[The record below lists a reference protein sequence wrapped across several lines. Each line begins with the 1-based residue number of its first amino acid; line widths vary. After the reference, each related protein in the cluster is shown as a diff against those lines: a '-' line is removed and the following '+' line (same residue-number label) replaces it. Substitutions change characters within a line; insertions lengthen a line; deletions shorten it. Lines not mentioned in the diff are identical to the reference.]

1 MVDKA
6 HLATDELLDKMER
19 RLRAIYTRASREIG
33 EAWKAYLQEAGKEIA
48 DLQRQYQEAK
58 AANDTEQARH
68 LGKSLQKAKRER
80 TLTDKRYRELTR
92 QTAEQLAH
100 VNETATA
107 YINKN
112 LPEVYA
118 INYNA
123 TGAAFDGI
131 GGYSFT
137 LTDADTVRNLVESDR
152 SFLPMRDLDFSRDV
166 AWNIEKMNAEV
177 LQGILQGEPI
187 DKIADRLAQVI
198 GMNLRSAVSAARTMV
213 TSAENKGRQDGF
225 ERAAAMGII
234 LEREWIATSDGRT
247 RDWHRELDG
256 VTVGVDEPF
265 ENAIGKIM
273 YPGDPSA
280 DGANVWN
287 CFVGETKI
295 ASDSDVVRSYKHNYS
310 GKIISIKTACGVEF
324 SCTPNHPILTPNG
337 WVSAELL
344 KNGDNILVTFGEQ
357 NVFGGVNP
365 DIKHRFPRIDAIHNF
380 FNVSGG
386 ERAVGVSVDFH
397 GDVATS
403 NVEIVTQERLLWKAF
418 NATSGNS
425 VNKLLFKLSDKTLSC
440 FGSLF
445 EHFRSICKSSL
456 GFVCRKCKAFSF
468 FRRSI
473 SHSCKHSLGT
483 IANMDSV
490 LTEYS
495 INDLPADT
503 VIDGELLDR
512 LSCKVFLDT
521 IVNVDVSVLST
532 HVYNLQTE
540 NGYYFVNSII
550 PEDSKKVNG
559 IFAIAKN
566 CRCTIAAKVLG
577 FKSVR

>member
-1 MVDKA
+1 MADKA
-6 HLATDELLDKMER
+6 HLATDELLDKMGR

-33 EAWKAYLQEAGKEIA
+33 EAWKAYLKEAGTEIA

-58 AANDTEQARH
+58 AANDDKLTRQ

-80 TLTDKRYRELTR
+80 TLMDKRYRELTR

-107 YINKN
+107 YINNN

-118 INYNA
+118 MNYNA
-123 TGAAFDGI
+123 TGEAFNGI

-152 SFLPMRDLDFSRDV
+152 SFLPMRDLDFSRDI

-198 GMNLRSAVSAARTMV
+198 GMNLRSAISAARTMV

-280 DGANVWN
+280 NGANVW
-287 CFVGETKI
+287 
-295 ASDSDVVRSYKHNYS
+295 
-310 GKIISIKTACGVEF
+310 
-324 SCTPNHPILTPNG
+324 
-337 WVSAELL
+337 
-344 KNGDNILVTFGEQ
+344 
-357 NVFGGVNP
+357 
-365 DIKHRFPRIDAIHNF
+365 
-380 FNVSGG
+380 
-386 ERAVGVSVDFH
+386 
-397 GDVATS
+397 
-403 NVEIVTQERLLWKAF
+403 
-418 NATSGNS
+418 
-425 VNKLLFKLSDKTLSC
+425 
-440 FGSLF
+440 
-445 EHFRSICKSSL
+445 
-456 GFVCRKCKAFSF
+456 
-468 FRRSI
+468 
-473 SHSCKHSLGT
+473 
-483 IANMDSV
+483 
-490 LTEYS
+490 
-495 INDLPADT
+495 
-503 VIDGELLDR
+503 
-512 LSCKVFLDT
+512 
-521 IVNVDVSVLST
+521 
-532 HVYNLQTE
+532 
-540 NGYYFVNSII
+540 
-550 PEDSKKVNG
+550 
-559 IFAIAKN
+559 N
-566 CRCTIAAKVLG
+566 CRCTIAAKILG

>member
-33 EAWKAYLQEAGKEIA
+33 EAWKAYLKEAGTEIA

-58 AANDTEQARH
+58 AANDTDLTRQ

-80 TLTDKRYRELTR
+80 TLMDKRYRELTR

-107 YINKN
+107 YINNN

-118 INYNA
+118 MNYNA
-123 TGAAFDGI
+123 TGEAFNGI

-166 AWNIEKMNAEV
+166 AWNMEKMNAEV

-198 GMNLRSAVSAARTMV
+198 GMNLRSAISAARTMV

-280 DGANVWN
+280 NGANVW
-287 CFVGETKI
+287 
-295 ASDSDVVRSYKHNYS
+295 
-310 GKIISIKTACGVEF
+310 
-324 SCTPNHPILTPNG
+324 
-337 WVSAELL
+337 
-344 KNGDNILVTFGEQ
+344 
-357 NVFGGVNP
+357 
-365 DIKHRFPRIDAIHNF
+365 
-380 FNVSGG
+380 
-386 ERAVGVSVDFH
+386 
-397 GDVATS
+397 
-403 NVEIVTQERLLWKAF
+403 
-418 NATSGNS
+418 
-425 VNKLLFKLSDKTLSC
+425 
-440 FGSLF
+440 
-445 EHFRSICKSSL
+445 
-456 GFVCRKCKAFSF
+456 
-468 FRRSI
+468 
-473 SHSCKHSLGT
+473 
-483 IANMDSV
+483 
-490 LTEYS
+490 
-495 INDLPADT
+495 
-503 VIDGELLDR
+503 
-512 LSCKVFLDT
+512 
-521 IVNVDVSVLST
+521 
-532 HVYNLQTE
+532 
-540 NGYYFVNSII
+540 
-550 PEDSKKVNG
+550 
-559 IFAIAKN
+559 N

>member
-6 HLATDELLDKMER
+6 HLATDELLSKMER

-33 EAWKAYLQEAGKEIA
+33 EAWEAYLREAGTEIA

-58 AANDTEQARH
+58 AANDTELTRQ

-92 QTAEQLAH
+92 QTAEQLAR

-107 YINKN
+107 YINNN

-118 INYNA
+118 MNYNA
-123 TGAAFDGI
+123 TGEAFNGI

-137 LTDADTVRNLVESDR
+137 LTDADTIRNLVESDS
-152 SFLPMRDLDFSRDV
+152 SFLPMRELDFAKDV

-198 GMNLRSAVSAARTMV
+198 GMNLRSAISAARTMV

-280 DGANVWN
+280 NGANVW
-287 CFVGETKI
+287 
-295 ASDSDVVRSYKHNYS
+295 
-310 GKIISIKTACGVEF
+310 
-324 SCTPNHPILTPNG
+324 
-337 WVSAELL
+337 
-344 KNGDNILVTFGEQ
+344 
-357 NVFGGVNP
+357 
-365 DIKHRFPRIDAIHNF
+365 
-380 FNVSGG
+380 
-386 ERAVGVSVDFH
+386 
-397 GDVATS
+397 
-403 NVEIVTQERLLWKAF
+403 
-418 NATSGNS
+418 
-425 VNKLLFKLSDKTLSC
+425 
-440 FGSLF
+440 
-445 EHFRSICKSSL
+445 
-456 GFVCRKCKAFSF
+456 
-468 FRRSI
+468 
-473 SHSCKHSLGT
+473 
-483 IANMDSV
+483 
-490 LTEYS
+490 
-495 INDLPADT
+495 
-503 VIDGELLDR
+503 
-512 LSCKVFLDT
+512 
-521 IVNVDVSVLST
+521 
-532 HVYNLQTE
+532 
-540 NGYYFVNSII
+540 
-550 PEDSKKVNG
+550 
-559 IFAIAKN
+559 N

>member
-33 EAWKAYLQEAGKEIA
+33 EAWEAYLREAGTEIA

-58 AANDTEQARH
+58 KANDTELARQ
-68 LGKSLQKAKRER
+68 LGKSLQQAKRER

-92 QTAEQLAH
+92 QTAAQLAH

-112 LPEVYA
+112 LPEGYA
-118 INYNA
+118 LNYNA
-123 TGAAFDGI
+123 TGEAFNGI

-198 GMNLRSAVSAARTMV
+198 GMNLRSAISAARTMV

-247 RDWHRELDG
+247 RAWHRELDG

-280 DGANVWN
+280 NGANVWN
-287 CFVGETKI
+287 C
-295 ASDSDVVRSYKHNYS
+295 
-310 GKIISIKTACGVEF
+310 
-324 SCTPNHPILTPNG
+324 
-337 WVSAELL
+337 
-344 KNGDNILVTFGEQ
+344 
-357 NVFGGVNP
+357 
-365 DIKHRFPRIDAIHNF
+365 
-380 FNVSGG
+380 
-386 ERAVGVSVDFH
+386 
-397 GDVATS
+397 
-403 NVEIVTQERLLWKAF
+403 
-418 NATSGNS
+418 
-425 VNKLLFKLSDKTLSC
+425 
-440 FGSLF
+440 
-445 EHFRSICKSSL
+445 
-456 GFVCRKCKAFSF
+456 
-468 FRRSI
+468 
-473 SHSCKHSLGT
+473 
-483 IANMDSV
+483 
-490 LTEYS
+490 
-495 INDLPADT
+495 
-503 VIDGELLDR
+503 
-512 LSCKVFLDT
+512 
-521 IVNVDVSVLST
+521 
-532 HVYNLQTE
+532 
-540 NGYYFVNSII
+540 
-550 PEDSKKVNG
+550 
-559 IFAIAKN
+559 
-566 CRCTIAAKVLG
+566 RCTLAAKILG

>member
-33 EAWKAYLQEAGKEIA
+33 EAWKAYLKEAGTEIA

-58 AANDTEQARH
+58 AANDTELTRQ

-118 INYNA
+118 MNYNA
-123 TGAAFDGI
+123 TGEAFNGI

-137 LTDADTVRNLVESDR
+137 LTDADTIRNLVESDS
-152 SFLPMRDLDFSRDV
+152 SFLPMRELDFAKDV

-177 LQGILQGEPI
+177 LQGILQGESM

-198 GMNLRSAVSAARTMV
+198 GMNLRSAISAARTMV

-280 DGANVWN
+280 NGANVW
-287 CFVGETKI
+287 
-295 ASDSDVVRSYKHNYS
+295 
-310 GKIISIKTACGVEF
+310 
-324 SCTPNHPILTPNG
+324 
-337 WVSAELL
+337 
-344 KNGDNILVTFGEQ
+344 
-357 NVFGGVNP
+357 
-365 DIKHRFPRIDAIHNF
+365 
-380 FNVSGG
+380 
-386 ERAVGVSVDFH
+386 
-397 GDVATS
+397 
-403 NVEIVTQERLLWKAF
+403 
-418 NATSGNS
+418 
-425 VNKLLFKLSDKTLSC
+425 
-440 FGSLF
+440 
-445 EHFRSICKSSL
+445 
-456 GFVCRKCKAFSF
+456 
-468 FRRSI
+468 
-473 SHSCKHSLGT
+473 
-483 IANMDSV
+483 
-490 LTEYS
+490 
-495 INDLPADT
+495 
-503 VIDGELLDR
+503 
-512 LSCKVFLDT
+512 
-521 IVNVDVSVLST
+521 
-532 HVYNLQTE
+532 
-540 NGYYFVNSII
+540 
-550 PEDSKKVNG
+550 
-559 IFAIAKN
+559 N
-566 CRCTIAAKVLG
+566 CRCTIAAKILG

>member
-6 HLATDELLDKMER
+6 HIATDELLDKMER

-33 EAWKAYLQEAGKEIA
+33 EAWEAYLREAGTEIA
-48 DLQRQYQEAK
+48 DLQKQYQEAK
-58 AANDTEQARH
+58 KANDTELARQ

-80 TLTDKRYRELTR
+80 TFTDKRYRELTR

-107 YINKN
+107 YINNN

-118 INYNA
+118 MNYNA
-123 TGAAFDGI
+123 TGEAFDGI

-198 GMNLRSAVSAARTMV
+198 GMNLRSAISAARTMV

-256 VTVGVDEPF
+256 VTVGIDEPF

-280 DGANVWN
+280 NGANVW
-287 CFVGETKI
+287 
-295 ASDSDVVRSYKHNYS
+295 
-310 GKIISIKTACGVEF
+310 
-324 SCTPNHPILTPNG
+324 
-337 WVSAELL
+337 
-344 KNGDNILVTFGEQ
+344 
-357 NVFGGVNP
+357 
-365 DIKHRFPRIDAIHNF
+365 
-380 FNVSGG
+380 
-386 ERAVGVSVDFH
+386 
-397 GDVATS
+397 
-403 NVEIVTQERLLWKAF
+403 
-418 NATSGNS
+418 
-425 VNKLLFKLSDKTLSC
+425 
-440 FGSLF
+440 
-445 EHFRSICKSSL
+445 
-456 GFVCRKCKAFSF
+456 
-468 FRRSI
+468 
-473 SHSCKHSLGT
+473 
-483 IANMDSV
+483 
-490 LTEYS
+490 
-495 INDLPADT
+495 
-503 VIDGELLDR
+503 
-512 LSCKVFLDT
+512 
-521 IVNVDVSVLST
+521 
-532 HVYNLQTE
+532 
-540 NGYYFVNSII
+540 
-550 PEDSKKVNG
+550 
-559 IFAIAKN
+559 N

-577 FKSVR
+577 FKTVR

>member
-33 EAWKAYLQEAGKEIA
+33 EAWKAYLKEAGTEIA
-48 DLQRQYQEAK
+48 ELQKQYQEAK
-58 AANDTEQARH
+58 AANDDKLTRQ

-80 TLTDKRYRELTR
+80 TLMDERYRELTR
-92 QTAEQLAH
+92 QTAKQLAH

-107 YINKN
+107 YINNN

-118 INYNA
+118 MNYNA
-123 TGAAFDGI
+123 TGEAFNGI

-137 LTDADTVRNLVESDR
+137 LTDADTIRNLVESD
-152 SFLPMRDLDFSRDV
+152 SSLLPMRELDFAKDV

-187 DKIADRLAQVI
+187 DKIADRLTQVI
-198 GMNLRSAVSAARTMV
+198 GMNLRSAISAARTMV

-287 CFVGETKI
+287 C
-295 ASDSDVVRSYKHNYS
+295 
-310 GKIISIKTACGVEF
+310 
-324 SCTPNHPILTPNG
+324 
-337 WVSAELL
+337 
-344 KNGDNILVTFGEQ
+344 
-357 NVFGGVNP
+357 
-365 DIKHRFPRIDAIHNF
+365 
-380 FNVSGG
+380 
-386 ERAVGVSVDFH
+386 
-397 GDVATS
+397 
-403 NVEIVTQERLLWKAF
+403 
-418 NATSGNS
+418 
-425 VNKLLFKLSDKTLSC
+425 
-440 FGSLF
+440 
-445 EHFRSICKSSL
+445 
-456 GFVCRKCKAFSF
+456 
-468 FRRSI
+468 
-473 SHSCKHSLGT
+473 
-483 IANMDSV
+483 
-490 LTEYS
+490 
-495 INDLPADT
+495 
-503 VIDGELLDR
+503 
-512 LSCKVFLDT
+512 
-521 IVNVDVSVLST
+521 
-532 HVYNLQTE
+532 
-540 NGYYFVNSII
+540 
-550 PEDSKKVNG
+550 
-559 IFAIAKN
+559 
-566 CRCTIAAKVLG
+566 RCTIAAKVLG

>member
-33 EAWKAYLQEAGKEIA
+33 EAWEAYLREAGTEIA
-48 DLQRQYQEAK
+48 DLQKQYQEAK
-58 AANDTEQARH
+58 KANDTELARQ

-107 YINKN
+107 YINNN

-118 INYNA
+118 MNYNA
-123 TGAAFDGI
+123 TGEAFNGI

-177 LQGILQGEPI
+177 LQGILQGESM

-198 GMNLRSAVSAARTMV
+198 GMNLRSAISAARTMV

-256 VTVGVDEPF
+256 VTTAVDEPF

-280 DGANVWN
+280 NGANVW
-287 CFVGETKI
+287 
-295 ASDSDVVRSYKHNYS
+295 
-310 GKIISIKTACGVEF
+310 
-324 SCTPNHPILTPNG
+324 
-337 WVSAELL
+337 
-344 KNGDNILVTFGEQ
+344 
-357 NVFGGVNP
+357 
-365 DIKHRFPRIDAIHNF
+365 
-380 FNVSGG
+380 
-386 ERAVGVSVDFH
+386 
-397 GDVATS
+397 
-403 NVEIVTQERLLWKAF
+403 
-418 NATSGNS
+418 
-425 VNKLLFKLSDKTLSC
+425 
-440 FGSLF
+440 
-445 EHFRSICKSSL
+445 
-456 GFVCRKCKAFSF
+456 
-468 FRRSI
+468 
-473 SHSCKHSLGT
+473 
-483 IANMDSV
+483 
-490 LTEYS
+490 
-495 INDLPADT
+495 
-503 VIDGELLDR
+503 
-512 LSCKVFLDT
+512 
-521 IVNVDVSVLST
+521 
-532 HVYNLQTE
+532 
-540 NGYYFVNSII
+540 
-550 PEDSKKVNG
+550 
-559 IFAIAKN
+559 N
-566 CRCTIAAKVLG
+566 CRCTIAAKILG

>member
-6 HLATDELLDKMER
+6 HIATDELLDKMER

-33 EAWKAYLQEAGKEIA
+33 EAWKAYLKETGTEIA

-58 AANDTEQARH
+58 AANDMELTRQ

-80 TLTDKRYRELTR
+80 TLMDKRYRELTR

-107 YINKN
+107 YINNN

-118 INYNA
+118 MNYNA
-123 TGAAFDGI
+123 TGEAFNGI

-137 LTDADTVRNLVESDR
+137 LTDADTVRNLVEADR

-198 GMNLRSAVSAARTMV
+198 GMNLRSAISAARTMV

-280 DGANVWN
+280 NGANVW
-287 CFVGETKI
+287 
-295 ASDSDVVRSYKHNYS
+295 
-310 GKIISIKTACGVEF
+310 
-324 SCTPNHPILTPNG
+324 
-337 WVSAELL
+337 
-344 KNGDNILVTFGEQ
+344 
-357 NVFGGVNP
+357 
-365 DIKHRFPRIDAIHNF
+365 
-380 FNVSGG
+380 
-386 ERAVGVSVDFH
+386 
-397 GDVATS
+397 
-403 NVEIVTQERLLWKAF
+403 
-418 NATSGNS
+418 
-425 VNKLLFKLSDKTLSC
+425 
-440 FGSLF
+440 
-445 EHFRSICKSSL
+445 
-456 GFVCRKCKAFSF
+456 
-468 FRRSI
+468 
-473 SHSCKHSLGT
+473 
-483 IANMDSV
+483 
-490 LTEYS
+490 
-495 INDLPADT
+495 
-503 VIDGELLDR
+503 
-512 LSCKVFLDT
+512 
-521 IVNVDVSVLST
+521 
-532 HVYNLQTE
+532 
-540 NGYYFVNSII
+540 
-550 PEDSKKVNG
+550 
-559 IFAIAKN
+559 N

>member
-33 EAWKAYLQEAGKEIA
+33 EAWKAYLKEAGTEIA

-58 AANDTEQARH
+58 AANDTELARQ

-107 YINKN
+107 YINNN

-118 INYNA
+118 MNYNA
-123 TGAAFDGI
+123 TGEAFNGI

-152 SFLPMRDLDFSRDV
+152 SFLPMRDLDFSRDI

-198 GMNLRSAVSAARTMV
+198 GMNLRSAISAARTMV

-280 DGANVWN
+280 NGANVW
-287 CFVGETKI
+287 
-295 ASDSDVVRSYKHNYS
+295 
-310 GKIISIKTACGVEF
+310 
-324 SCTPNHPILTPNG
+324 
-337 WVSAELL
+337 
-344 KNGDNILVTFGEQ
+344 
-357 NVFGGVNP
+357 
-365 DIKHRFPRIDAIHNF
+365 
-380 FNVSGG
+380 
-386 ERAVGVSVDFH
+386 
-397 GDVATS
+397 
-403 NVEIVTQERLLWKAF
+403 
-418 NATSGNS
+418 
-425 VNKLLFKLSDKTLSC
+425 
-440 FGSLF
+440 
-445 EHFRSICKSSL
+445 
-456 GFVCRKCKAFSF
+456 
-468 FRRSI
+468 
-473 SHSCKHSLGT
+473 
-483 IANMDSV
+483 
-490 LTEYS
+490 
-495 INDLPADT
+495 
-503 VIDGELLDR
+503 
-512 LSCKVFLDT
+512 
-521 IVNVDVSVLST
+521 
-532 HVYNLQTE
+532 
-540 NGYYFVNSII
+540 
-550 PEDSKKVNG
+550 
-559 IFAIAKN
+559 N
-566 CRCTIAAKVLG
+566 CRCTIAAKILG

>member
-33 EAWKAYLQEAGKEIA
+33 EAWKAYLKEAGTEIA

-58 AANDTEQARH
+58 AANDTKLTRQ

-80 TLTDKRYRELTR
+80 TFTDKRYRELTR

-123 TGAAFDGI
+123 TGEAFDGI

-198 GMNLRSAVSAARTMV
+198 GMNLRSAISAARTMV

-280 DGANVWN
+280 NGANVW
-287 CFVGETKI
+287 
-295 ASDSDVVRSYKHNYS
+295 
-310 GKIISIKTACGVEF
+310 
-324 SCTPNHPILTPNG
+324 
-337 WVSAELL
+337 
-344 KNGDNILVTFGEQ
+344 
-357 NVFGGVNP
+357 
-365 DIKHRFPRIDAIHNF
+365 
-380 FNVSGG
+380 
-386 ERAVGVSVDFH
+386 
-397 GDVATS
+397 
-403 NVEIVTQERLLWKAF
+403 
-418 NATSGNS
+418 
-425 VNKLLFKLSDKTLSC
+425 
-440 FGSLF
+440 
-445 EHFRSICKSSL
+445 
-456 GFVCRKCKAFSF
+456 
-468 FRRSI
+468 
-473 SHSCKHSLGT
+473 
-483 IANMDSV
+483 
-490 LTEYS
+490 
-495 INDLPADT
+495 
-503 VIDGELLDR
+503 
-512 LSCKVFLDT
+512 
-521 IVNVDVSVLST
+521 
-532 HVYNLQTE
+532 
-540 NGYYFVNSII
+540 
-550 PEDSKKVNG
+550 
-559 IFAIAKN
+559 N

>member
-6 HLATDELLDKMER
+6 HIATDELLDKMER

-33 EAWKAYLQEAGKEIA
+33 EAWEAYLREAGTEIA
-48 DLQRQYQEAK
+48 DLQKQYQEAK
-58 AANDTEQARH
+58 KANDTELARQ

-80 TLTDKRYRELTR
+80 TFTDKRYRELTR

-107 YINKN
+107 YINNN

-118 INYNA
+118 MNYNA
-123 TGAAFDGI
+123 TGEVFDGI

-198 GMNLRSAVSAARTMV
+198 GMNLRSAISAARTMV

-256 VTVGVDEPF
+256 VTVGIDEPF

-280 DGANVWN
+280 NGANVW
-287 CFVGETKI
+287 
-295 ASDSDVVRSYKHNYS
+295 
-310 GKIISIKTACGVEF
+310 
-324 SCTPNHPILTPNG
+324 
-337 WVSAELL
+337 
-344 KNGDNILVTFGEQ
+344 
-357 NVFGGVNP
+357 
-365 DIKHRFPRIDAIHNF
+365 
-380 FNVSGG
+380 
-386 ERAVGVSVDFH
+386 
-397 GDVATS
+397 
-403 NVEIVTQERLLWKAF
+403 
-418 NATSGNS
+418 
-425 VNKLLFKLSDKTLSC
+425 
-440 FGSLF
+440 
-445 EHFRSICKSSL
+445 
-456 GFVCRKCKAFSF
+456 
-468 FRRSI
+468 
-473 SHSCKHSLGT
+473 
-483 IANMDSV
+483 
-490 LTEYS
+490 
-495 INDLPADT
+495 
-503 VIDGELLDR
+503 
-512 LSCKVFLDT
+512 
-521 IVNVDVSVLST
+521 
-532 HVYNLQTE
+532 
-540 NGYYFVNSII
+540 
-550 PEDSKKVNG
+550 
-559 IFAIAKN
+559 N

-577 FKSVR
+577 FKTVR

>member
-19 RLRAIYTRASREIG
+19 RLRAIYTRANREIG
-33 EAWKAYLQEAGKEIA
+33 EAWKAYLKEAGTEIA

-58 AANDTEQARH
+58 AANDTELTRQ

-80 TLTDKRYRELTR
+80 TLMDERYRELTR

-123 TGAAFDGI
+123 TGEAFNGI

-166 AWNIEKMNAEV
+166 AWNMEKMNAEV

-198 GMNLRSAVSAARTMV
+198 GMNLRSAISAARTMV

-280 DGANVWN
+280 NGANVW
-287 CFVGETKI
+287 
-295 ASDSDVVRSYKHNYS
+295 
-310 GKIISIKTACGVEF
+310 
-324 SCTPNHPILTPNG
+324 
-337 WVSAELL
+337 
-344 KNGDNILVTFGEQ
+344 
-357 NVFGGVNP
+357 
-365 DIKHRFPRIDAIHNF
+365 
-380 FNVSGG
+380 
-386 ERAVGVSVDFH
+386 
-397 GDVATS
+397 
-403 NVEIVTQERLLWKAF
+403 
-418 NATSGNS
+418 
-425 VNKLLFKLSDKTLSC
+425 
-440 FGSLF
+440 
-445 EHFRSICKSSL
+445 
-456 GFVCRKCKAFSF
+456 
-468 FRRSI
+468 
-473 SHSCKHSLGT
+473 
-483 IANMDSV
+483 
-490 LTEYS
+490 
-495 INDLPADT
+495 
-503 VIDGELLDR
+503 
-512 LSCKVFLDT
+512 
-521 IVNVDVSVLST
+521 
-532 HVYNLQTE
+532 
-540 NGYYFVNSII
+540 
-550 PEDSKKVNG
+550 
-559 IFAIAKN
+559 N

>member
-6 HLATDELLDKMER
+6 HIATDELLDKMER

-33 EAWKAYLQEAGKEIA
+33 EAWKAYLQEAGAEIS

-58 AANDTEQARH
+58 AANDTELARQ
-68 LGKSLQKAKRER
+68 LGKKLQKAKRER
-80 TLTDKRYRELTR
+80 TLMDKRYRELTQ

-123 TGAAFDGI
+123 TGETFDGI

-177 LQGILQGEPI
+177 LQGILQGESM

-198 GMNLRSAVSAARTMV
+198 GMNLRSAISAARTMV

-256 VTVGVDEPF
+256 VAVAVDEPF
-265 ENAIGKIM
+265 ENAVGKIM

-280 DGANVWN
+280 DGAN
-287 CFVGETKI
+287 
-295 ASDSDVVRSYKHNYS
+295 
-310 GKIISIKTACGVEF
+310 
-324 SCTPNHPILTPNG
+324 
-337 WVSAELL
+337 
-344 KNGDNILVTFGEQ
+344 
-357 NVFGGVNP
+357 
-365 DIKHRFPRIDAIHNF
+365 
-380 FNVSGG
+380 
-386 ERAVGVSVDFH
+386 
-397 GDVATS
+397 
-403 NVEIVTQERLLWKAF
+403 LW
-418 NATSGNS
+418 
-425 VNKLLFKLSDKTLSC
+425 
-440 FGSLF
+440 
-445 EHFRSICKSSL
+445 
-456 GFVCRKCKAFSF
+456 
-468 FRRSI
+468 
-473 SHSCKHSLGT
+473 
-483 IANMDSV
+483 
-490 LTEYS
+490 
-495 INDLPADT
+495 
-503 VIDGELLDR
+503 
-512 LSCKVFLDT
+512 
-521 IVNVDVSVLST
+521 
-532 HVYNLQTE
+532 
-540 NGYYFVNSII
+540 
-550 PEDSKKVNG
+550 
-559 IFAIAKN
+559 N

-577 FKSVR
+577 FKSVRGK

>member
-33 EAWKAYLQEAGKEIA
+33 EAWKAYLKEAGTEIA

-58 AANDTEQARH
+58 AANDDKLTRQ

-80 TLTDKRYRELTR
+80 TLMDERYRELTR

-107 YINKN
+107 YINNN

-118 INYNA
+118 MNYNA
-123 TGAAFDGI
+123 TGEVFDGI

-198 GMNLRSAVSAARTMV
+198 GMNLRSAISAARTMV

-280 DGANVWN
+280 NGANVW
-287 CFVGETKI
+287 
-295 ASDSDVVRSYKHNYS
+295 
-310 GKIISIKTACGVEF
+310 
-324 SCTPNHPILTPNG
+324 
-337 WVSAELL
+337 
-344 KNGDNILVTFGEQ
+344 
-357 NVFGGVNP
+357 
-365 DIKHRFPRIDAIHNF
+365 
-380 FNVSGG
+380 
-386 ERAVGVSVDFH
+386 
-397 GDVATS
+397 
-403 NVEIVTQERLLWKAF
+403 
-418 NATSGNS
+418 
-425 VNKLLFKLSDKTLSC
+425 
-440 FGSLF
+440 
-445 EHFRSICKSSL
+445 
-456 GFVCRKCKAFSF
+456 
-468 FRRSI
+468 
-473 SHSCKHSLGT
+473 
-483 IANMDSV
+483 
-490 LTEYS
+490 
-495 INDLPADT
+495 
-503 VIDGELLDR
+503 
-512 LSCKVFLDT
+512 
-521 IVNVDVSVLST
+521 
-532 HVYNLQTE
+532 
-540 NGYYFVNSII
+540 
-550 PEDSKKVNG
+550 
-559 IFAIAKN
+559 N

-577 FKSVR
+577 FKTVR

>member
-33 EAWKAYLQEAGKEIA
+33 EAWKAYLKEAGMEIA
-48 DLQRQYQEAK
+48 DLQKQYQEAK
-58 AANDTEQARH
+58 AANDDKLTRQ

-80 TLTDKRYRELTR
+80 TFTDKRYRELTR

-123 TGAAFDGI
+123 TGEAFNGI

-137 LTDADTVRNLVESDR
+137 LTDADTIRNLVESD
-152 SFLPMRDLDFSRDV
+152 SSLLPMRELDFAKDV

-198 GMNLRSAVSAARTMV
+198 GMNLRSAISAARTMV

-280 DGANVWN
+280 NGANVW
-287 CFVGETKI
+287 
-295 ASDSDVVRSYKHNYS
+295 
-310 GKIISIKTACGVEF
+310 
-324 SCTPNHPILTPNG
+324 
-337 WVSAELL
+337 
-344 KNGDNILVTFGEQ
+344 
-357 NVFGGVNP
+357 
-365 DIKHRFPRIDAIHNF
+365 
-380 FNVSGG
+380 
-386 ERAVGVSVDFH
+386 
-397 GDVATS
+397 
-403 NVEIVTQERLLWKAF
+403 
-418 NATSGNS
+418 
-425 VNKLLFKLSDKTLSC
+425 
-440 FGSLF
+440 
-445 EHFRSICKSSL
+445 
-456 GFVCRKCKAFSF
+456 
-468 FRRSI
+468 
-473 SHSCKHSLGT
+473 
-483 IANMDSV
+483 
-490 LTEYS
+490 
-495 INDLPADT
+495 
-503 VIDGELLDR
+503 
-512 LSCKVFLDT
+512 
-521 IVNVDVSVLST
+521 
-532 HVYNLQTE
+532 
-540 NGYYFVNSII
+540 
-550 PEDSKKVNG
+550 
-559 IFAIAKN
+559 N

>member
-6 HLATDELLDKMER
+6 HLATDELLDKIER
-19 RLRAIYTRASREIG
+19 RLRAIYPRASREIG
-33 EAWKAYLQEAGKEIA
+33 EAWKAYLQEAGTEIA

-58 AANDTEQARH
+58 AANDDKLTRQ

-80 TLTDKRYRELTR
+80 TLMDKRYRELTR

-107 YINKN
+107 YINNN

-118 INYNA
+118 MNYNA
-123 TGAAFDGI
+123 TGEAFNGI

-198 GMNLRSAVSAARTMV
+198 GMNLRSAISAARTMV

-287 CFVGETKI
+287 C
-295 ASDSDVVRSYKHNYS
+295 
-310 GKIISIKTACGVEF
+310 
-324 SCTPNHPILTPNG
+324 
-337 WVSAELL
+337 
-344 KNGDNILVTFGEQ
+344 
-357 NVFGGVNP
+357 
-365 DIKHRFPRIDAIHNF
+365 
-380 FNVSGG
+380 
-386 ERAVGVSVDFH
+386 
-397 GDVATS
+397 
-403 NVEIVTQERLLWKAF
+403 
-418 NATSGNS
+418 
-425 VNKLLFKLSDKTLSC
+425 
-440 FGSLF
+440 
-445 EHFRSICKSSL
+445 
-456 GFVCRKCKAFSF
+456 
-468 FRRSI
+468 
-473 SHSCKHSLGT
+473 
-483 IANMDSV
+483 
-490 LTEYS
+490 
-495 INDLPADT
+495 
-503 VIDGELLDR
+503 
-512 LSCKVFLDT
+512 
-521 IVNVDVSVLST
+521 
-532 HVYNLQTE
+532 
-540 NGYYFVNSII
+540 
-550 PEDSKKVNG
+550 
-559 IFAIAKN
+559 
-566 CRCTIAAKVLG
+566 RCTIAAKVLG

>member
-6 HLATDELLDKMER
+6 HIATDELLDKMER

-33 EAWKAYLQEAGKEIA
+33 EAWKAYLKEAGTEIA

-58 AANDTEQARH
+58 AANDTELTRQ

-80 TLTDKRYRELTR
+80 TLMDKRYRELTR

-123 TGAAFDGI
+123 TGEAFNGI

-177 LQGILQGEPI
+177 LQGILQGESM
-187 DKIADRLAQVI
+187 DKIADRLTQVI
-198 GMNLRSAVSAARTMV
+198 GMNLRSAISAARTMV

-280 DGANVWN
+280 NGANVW
-287 CFVGETKI
+287 
-295 ASDSDVVRSYKHNYS
+295 
-310 GKIISIKTACGVEF
+310 
-324 SCTPNHPILTPNG
+324 
-337 WVSAELL
+337 
-344 KNGDNILVTFGEQ
+344 
-357 NVFGGVNP
+357 
-365 DIKHRFPRIDAIHNF
+365 
-380 FNVSGG
+380 
-386 ERAVGVSVDFH
+386 
-397 GDVATS
+397 
-403 NVEIVTQERLLWKAF
+403 
-418 NATSGNS
+418 
-425 VNKLLFKLSDKTLSC
+425 
-440 FGSLF
+440 
-445 EHFRSICKSSL
+445 
-456 GFVCRKCKAFSF
+456 
-468 FRRSI
+468 
-473 SHSCKHSLGT
+473 
-483 IANMDSV
+483 
-490 LTEYS
+490 
-495 INDLPADT
+495 
-503 VIDGELLDR
+503 
-512 LSCKVFLDT
+512 
-521 IVNVDVSVLST
+521 
-532 HVYNLQTE
+532 
-540 NGYYFVNSII
+540 
-550 PEDSKKVNG
+550 
-559 IFAIAKN
+559 N

>member
-6 HLATDELLDKMER
+6 HIATDELLDKMER

-33 EAWKAYLQEAGKEIA
+33 EAWKAYLKEAGMEIA

-58 AANDTEQARH
+58 AANDTELTRQ

-80 TLTDKRYRELTR
+80 TLMDERYRELTR

-107 YINKN
+107 YINNN

-118 INYNA
+118 MNYNA
-123 TGAAFDGI
+123 TGEAFNGI

-137 LTDADTVRNLVESDR
+137 LTDADTIRNLVESD
-152 SFLPMRDLDFSRDV
+152 SSLLPMRELDFAKDV

-177 LQGILQGEPI
+177 LQGILQGESM

-198 GMNLRSAVSAARTMV
+198 GMNLRSAISAARTMV

-280 DGANVWN
+280 NGANVW
-287 CFVGETKI
+287 
-295 ASDSDVVRSYKHNYS
+295 
-310 GKIISIKTACGVEF
+310 
-324 SCTPNHPILTPNG
+324 
-337 WVSAELL
+337 
-344 KNGDNILVTFGEQ
+344 
-357 NVFGGVNP
+357 
-365 DIKHRFPRIDAIHNF
+365 
-380 FNVSGG
+380 
-386 ERAVGVSVDFH
+386 
-397 GDVATS
+397 
-403 NVEIVTQERLLWKAF
+403 
-418 NATSGNS
+418 
-425 VNKLLFKLSDKTLSC
+425 
-440 FGSLF
+440 
-445 EHFRSICKSSL
+445 
-456 GFVCRKCKAFSF
+456 
-468 FRRSI
+468 
-473 SHSCKHSLGT
+473 
-483 IANMDSV
+483 
-490 LTEYS
+490 
-495 INDLPADT
+495 
-503 VIDGELLDR
+503 
-512 LSCKVFLDT
+512 
-521 IVNVDVSVLST
+521 
-532 HVYNLQTE
+532 
-540 NGYYFVNSII
+540 
-550 PEDSKKVNG
+550 
-559 IFAIAKN
+559 N

>member
-6 HLATDELLDKMER
+6 HLATDELLGKMER

-33 EAWKAYLQEAGKEIA
+33 EAWEAYLREAGTEIA

-58 AANDTEQARH
+58 AANDTELTRQ

-92 QTAEQLAH
+92 QTAEQLAR

-107 YINKN
+107 YINNN

-118 INYNA
+118 MNYNA
-123 TGAAFDGI
+123 TGEAFNGI

-137 LTDADTVRNLVESDR
+137 LTDADTIRNLVESD
-152 SFLPMRDLDFSRDV
+152 SSLLPMRELDFAKDV

-177 LQGILQGEPI
+177 LQGILQGESM

-198 GMNLRSAVSAARTMV
+198 GMNLRSAISAARTMV

-280 DGANVWN
+280 NGANVW
-287 CFVGETKI
+287 
-295 ASDSDVVRSYKHNYS
+295 
-310 GKIISIKTACGVEF
+310 
-324 SCTPNHPILTPNG
+324 
-337 WVSAELL
+337 
-344 KNGDNILVTFGEQ
+344 
-357 NVFGGVNP
+357 
-365 DIKHRFPRIDAIHNF
+365 
-380 FNVSGG
+380 
-386 ERAVGVSVDFH
+386 
-397 GDVATS
+397 
-403 NVEIVTQERLLWKAF
+403 
-418 NATSGNS
+418 
-425 VNKLLFKLSDKTLSC
+425 
-440 FGSLF
+440 
-445 EHFRSICKSSL
+445 
-456 GFVCRKCKAFSF
+456 
-468 FRRSI
+468 
-473 SHSCKHSLGT
+473 
-483 IANMDSV
+483 
-490 LTEYS
+490 
-495 INDLPADT
+495 
-503 VIDGELLDR
+503 
-512 LSCKVFLDT
+512 
-521 IVNVDVSVLST
+521 
-532 HVYNLQTE
+532 
-540 NGYYFVNSII
+540 
-550 PEDSKKVNG
+550 
-559 IFAIAKN
+559 N

>member
-6 HLATDELLDKMER
+6 HLATDELLDKIER

-33 EAWKAYLQEAGKEIA
+33 EAWEAYLREAGTEIA

-58 AANDTEQARH
+58 AANDTELTRQ

-80 TLTDKRYRELTR
+80 TLMDKRYRELTR

-107 YINKN
+107 YINNN

-118 INYNA
+118 MNYNA
-123 TGAAFDGI
+123 TGEAFNGI

-137 LTDADTVRNLVESDR
+137 LTDADTIRNLVESD
-152 SFLPMRDLDFSRDV
+152 SSLLPMRELNFAKDV

-198 GMNLRSAVSAARTMV
+198 GMNLRSAISAARTMV

-280 DGANVWN
+280 NGANVW
-287 CFVGETKI
+287 
-295 ASDSDVVRSYKHNYS
+295 
-310 GKIISIKTACGVEF
+310 
-324 SCTPNHPILTPNG
+324 
-337 WVSAELL
+337 
-344 KNGDNILVTFGEQ
+344 
-357 NVFGGVNP
+357 
-365 DIKHRFPRIDAIHNF
+365 
-380 FNVSGG
+380 
-386 ERAVGVSVDFH
+386 
-397 GDVATS
+397 
-403 NVEIVTQERLLWKAF
+403 
-418 NATSGNS
+418 
-425 VNKLLFKLSDKTLSC
+425 
-440 FGSLF
+440 
-445 EHFRSICKSSL
+445 
-456 GFVCRKCKAFSF
+456 
-468 FRRSI
+468 
-473 SHSCKHSLGT
+473 
-483 IANMDSV
+483 
-490 LTEYS
+490 
-495 INDLPADT
+495 
-503 VIDGELLDR
+503 
-512 LSCKVFLDT
+512 
-521 IVNVDVSVLST
+521 
-532 HVYNLQTE
+532 
-540 NGYYFVNSII
+540 
-550 PEDSKKVNG
+550 
-559 IFAIAKN
+559 N

>member
-33 EAWKAYLQEAGKEIA
+33 EAWKAYLKEAGTEIA

-58 AANDTEQARH
+58 AANDDKLTRQ

-80 TLTDKRYRELTR
+80 TLMDERYRELTR

-107 YINKN
+107 YINNN

-118 INYNA
+118 LNYNA
-123 TGAAFDGI
+123 TGEAFNGI

-198 GMNLRSAVSAARTMV
+198 GMNLRSAISAARTMV

-256 VTVGVDEPF
+256 VTTAVDEPF

-280 DGANVWN
+280 NGANVW
-287 CFVGETKI
+287 
-295 ASDSDVVRSYKHNYS
+295 
-310 GKIISIKTACGVEF
+310 
-324 SCTPNHPILTPNG
+324 
-337 WVSAELL
+337 
-344 KNGDNILVTFGEQ
+344 
-357 NVFGGVNP
+357 
-365 DIKHRFPRIDAIHNF
+365 
-380 FNVSGG
+380 
-386 ERAVGVSVDFH
+386 
-397 GDVATS
+397 
-403 NVEIVTQERLLWKAF
+403 
-418 NATSGNS
+418 
-425 VNKLLFKLSDKTLSC
+425 
-440 FGSLF
+440 
-445 EHFRSICKSSL
+445 
-456 GFVCRKCKAFSF
+456 
-468 FRRSI
+468 
-473 SHSCKHSLGT
+473 
-483 IANMDSV
+483 
-490 LTEYS
+490 
-495 INDLPADT
+495 
-503 VIDGELLDR
+503 
-512 LSCKVFLDT
+512 
-521 IVNVDVSVLST
+521 
-532 HVYNLQTE
+532 
-540 NGYYFVNSII
+540 
-550 PEDSKKVNG
+550 
-559 IFAIAKN
+559 N
-566 CRCTIAAKVLG
+566 CRCTIAAKILG

>member
-6 HLATDELLDKMER
+6 HLATDELLGKMER

-33 EAWKAYLQEAGKEIA
+33 EAWKAYLKEAGTEIA

-58 AANDTEQARH
+58 AANDDKLTRQ

-80 TLTDKRYRELTR
+80 TLMDKRYRELTR

-123 TGAAFDGI
+123 TGEAFNGI

-137 LTDADTVRNLVESDR
+137 LTDADTIRNLVESDS
-152 SFLPMRDLDFSRDV
+152 SFLPMRDLDFSRDI

-198 GMNLRSAVSAARTMV
+198 GMNLRSAISAARTMV

-280 DGANVWN
+280 NGANVW
-287 CFVGETKI
+287 
-295 ASDSDVVRSYKHNYS
+295 
-310 GKIISIKTACGVEF
+310 
-324 SCTPNHPILTPNG
+324 
-337 WVSAELL
+337 
-344 KNGDNILVTFGEQ
+344 
-357 NVFGGVNP
+357 
-365 DIKHRFPRIDAIHNF
+365 
-380 FNVSGG
+380 
-386 ERAVGVSVDFH
+386 
-397 GDVATS
+397 
-403 NVEIVTQERLLWKAF
+403 
-418 NATSGNS
+418 
-425 VNKLLFKLSDKTLSC
+425 
-440 FGSLF
+440 
-445 EHFRSICKSSL
+445 
-456 GFVCRKCKAFSF
+456 
-468 FRRSI
+468 
-473 SHSCKHSLGT
+473 
-483 IANMDSV
+483 
-490 LTEYS
+490 
-495 INDLPADT
+495 
-503 VIDGELLDR
+503 
-512 LSCKVFLDT
+512 
-521 IVNVDVSVLST
+521 
-532 HVYNLQTE
+532 
-540 NGYYFVNSII
+540 
-550 PEDSKKVNG
+550 
-559 IFAIAKN
+559 N

>member
-33 EAWKAYLQEAGKEIA
+33 EAGKAYLQEAGTEIA

-58 AANDTEQARH
+58 AANDTELTRQ

-80 TLTDKRYRELTR
+80 TLMDKRYRELTQ

-100 VNETATA
+100 VNKTATA
-107 YINKN
+107 YINNN

-118 INYNA
+118 MNYNA
-123 TGAAFDGI
+123 TGEAFNGI

-166 AWNIEKMNAEV
+166 AWNMEKMNAEV

-187 DKIADRLAQVI
+187 DKIADRLTQVI
-198 GMNLRSAVSAARTMV
+198 GMNLRSAISAARTMV

-280 DGANVWN
+280 DGANVW
-287 CFVGETKI
+287 
-295 ASDSDVVRSYKHNYS
+295 S
-310 GKIISIKTACGVEF
+310 
-324 SCTPNHPILTPNG
+324 
-337 WVSAELL
+337 
-344 KNGDNILVTFGEQ
+344 
-357 NVFGGVNP
+357 
-365 DIKHRFPRIDAIHNF
+365 
-380 FNVSGG
+380 
-386 ERAVGVSVDFH
+386 
-397 GDVATS
+397 
-403 NVEIVTQERLLWKAF
+403 
-418 NATSGNS
+418 
-425 VNKLLFKLSDKTLSC
+425 
-440 FGSLF
+440 
-445 EHFRSICKSSL
+445 
-456 GFVCRKCKAFSF
+456 
-468 FRRSI
+468 
-473 SHSCKHSLGT
+473 
-483 IANMDSV
+483 
-490 LTEYS
+490 
-495 INDLPADT
+495 
-503 VIDGELLDR
+503 
-512 LSCKVFLDT
+512 
-521 IVNVDVSVLST
+521 
-532 HVYNLQTE
+532 
-540 NGYYFVNSII
+540 
-550 PEDSKKVNG
+550 
-559 IFAIAKN
+559 

>member
-6 HLATDELLDKMER
+6 HLATDELLGKMER

-33 EAWKAYLQEAGKEIA
+33 EAWKAYLKEAGTEIA

-58 AANDTEQARH
+58 AANDTELTRQ
-68 LGKSLQKAKRER
+68 LGKSLQKAKREL

-118 INYNA
+118 MNYNA
-123 TGAAFDGI
+123 TGEAFDGI

-137 LTDADTVRNLVESDR
+137 LTDADTIRNLVESDR
-152 SFLPMRDLDFSRDV
+152 SFLPMRELDFSRDI

-177 LQGILQGEPI
+177 LQGILQGESM

-198 GMNLRSAVSAARTMV
+198 GMNLRSAISAARTMV

-280 DGANVWN
+280 NGANVW
-287 CFVGETKI
+287 
-295 ASDSDVVRSYKHNYS
+295 
-310 GKIISIKTACGVEF
+310 
-324 SCTPNHPILTPNG
+324 
-337 WVSAELL
+337 
-344 KNGDNILVTFGEQ
+344 
-357 NVFGGVNP
+357 
-365 DIKHRFPRIDAIHNF
+365 
-380 FNVSGG
+380 
-386 ERAVGVSVDFH
+386 
-397 GDVATS
+397 
-403 NVEIVTQERLLWKAF
+403 
-418 NATSGNS
+418 
-425 VNKLLFKLSDKTLSC
+425 
-440 FGSLF
+440 
-445 EHFRSICKSSL
+445 
-456 GFVCRKCKAFSF
+456 
-468 FRRSI
+468 
-473 SHSCKHSLGT
+473 
-483 IANMDSV
+483 
-490 LTEYS
+490 
-495 INDLPADT
+495 
-503 VIDGELLDR
+503 
-512 LSCKVFLDT
+512 
-521 IVNVDVSVLST
+521 
-532 HVYNLQTE
+532 
-540 NGYYFVNSII
+540 
-550 PEDSKKVNG
+550 
-559 IFAIAKN
+559 N

>member
-33 EAWKAYLQEAGKEIA
+33 EAWEAYLREAGTEIA
-48 DLQRQYQEAK
+48 DLQKQYQEAK
-58 AANDTEQARH
+58 KANDTELARQ

-80 TLTDKRYRELTR
+80 TLMDKRYRELTR

-123 TGAAFDGI
+123 TGEAFDGI

-177 LQGILQGEPI
+177 LQGILQGESM

-198 GMNLRSAVSAARTMV
+198 GMNLMSAISAARTMV

-280 DGANVWN
+280 NGANVW
-287 CFVGETKI
+287 
-295 ASDSDVVRSYKHNYS
+295 
-310 GKIISIKTACGVEF
+310 
-324 SCTPNHPILTPNG
+324 
-337 WVSAELL
+337 
-344 KNGDNILVTFGEQ
+344 
-357 NVFGGVNP
+357 
-365 DIKHRFPRIDAIHNF
+365 
-380 FNVSGG
+380 
-386 ERAVGVSVDFH
+386 
-397 GDVATS
+397 
-403 NVEIVTQERLLWKAF
+403 
-418 NATSGNS
+418 
-425 VNKLLFKLSDKTLSC
+425 
-440 FGSLF
+440 
-445 EHFRSICKSSL
+445 
-456 GFVCRKCKAFSF
+456 
-468 FRRSI
+468 
-473 SHSCKHSLGT
+473 
-483 IANMDSV
+483 
-490 LTEYS
+490 
-495 INDLPADT
+495 
-503 VIDGELLDR
+503 
-512 LSCKVFLDT
+512 
-521 IVNVDVSVLST
+521 
-532 HVYNLQTE
+532 
-540 NGYYFVNSII
+540 
-550 PEDSKKVNG
+550 
-559 IFAIAKN
+559 N